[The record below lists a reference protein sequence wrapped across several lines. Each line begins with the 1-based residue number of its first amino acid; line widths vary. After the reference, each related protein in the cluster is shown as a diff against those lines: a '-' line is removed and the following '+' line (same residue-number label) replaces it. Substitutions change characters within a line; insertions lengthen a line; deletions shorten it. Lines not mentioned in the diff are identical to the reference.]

1 MVDAL
6 PEPNKEELSPTLQS
20 EPMSKLLQ
28 QASQIESNL
37 QKAGVKNND
46 ETCVAQ
52 YFKFY
57 SKLAN

>member
-6 PEPNKEELSPTLQS
+6 PEPNKEELSPSLQS

-37 QKAGVKNND
+37 
-46 ETCVAQ
+46 
-52 YFKFY
+52 
-57 SKLAN
+57 